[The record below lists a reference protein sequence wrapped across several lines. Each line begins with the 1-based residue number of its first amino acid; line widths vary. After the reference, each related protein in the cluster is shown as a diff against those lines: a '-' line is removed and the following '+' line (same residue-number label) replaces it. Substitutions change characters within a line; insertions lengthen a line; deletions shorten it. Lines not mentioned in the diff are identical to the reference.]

1 MTVMIKSN
9 EQRRIYSPPLWRD
22 KARGVTPTDSTCPG
36 GNSTHLTGRSLSTF
50 MISTASI
57 AFIMSGSYA
66 LCERYANPSE
76 LATA

>member
-9 EQRRIYSPPLWRD
+9 EQRRIYGPPMWRD
-22 KARGVTPTDSTCPG
+22 KARGVTLSDACPG

-50 MISTASI
+50 MISTESI
-57 AFIMSGSYA
+57 AFIMCGSYVH
-66 LCERYANPSE
+66 CERYANPSE